1 MQCRDYVHLHRLAVQ
16 RPRYTRLENSLQSKK
31 DKELL
36 FSKITIGHLNDGVI
50 LLLRS
55 ESFSLF
61 LSYLY
66 LQIPVRFN

>member
-1 MQCRDYVHLHRLAVQ
+1 MQCRDHVHLRRLVAQ
-16 RPRYTRLENSLQSKK
+16 KPRYTRLENSFQSKK

-36 FSKITIGHLNDGVI
+36 FSKIAVGHFNDGVI

-66 LQIPVRFN
+66 LQIAVRFN